1 MLPKVKK
8 SKLAA
13 ALIAALLL
21 SSAVSA
27 CGGVSI
33 SKDGPHAVRSRNV
46 APYSRIEIRGSTE
59 VIVKPGRGHTLR
71 LEGGINRIRDLHTRV
86 EGHTLVVEQD
96 DTSAVIDLGGDPARV
111 VAEAP
116 RIEGVRIDG
125 SGKVYLGRQ
134 RGTQLATSIYGS
146 GEVRADGWVDRLR
159 SRVDGSGTLH
169 LTALR
174 AEDAAVAMSG
184 SGSAELGAID
194 RLDADIDGSASVFY
208 AGDPAL
214 TEDVSGSGRV
224 ERR

>member
-1 MLPKVKK
+1 MLPSTKK

-21 SSAVSA
+21 SLAVSA
-27 CGGVSI
+27 CGVSI
-33 SKDGPHAVRSRNV
+33 SKDGPHEVRSRQV
-46 APYSRIEIRGSTE
+46 APYSRIEVHGSTE
-59 VIVKPGRGHTLR
+59 VTVKPGRGHTLW

-86 EGHTLVVEQD
+86 EGDTLVVEQE
-96 DTSAVIDLGGDPARV
+96 DTSGVIDLGGDPARV

-116 RIEGVRIDG
+116 RIEAVRIDG

-134 RGTQLATSIYGS
+134 RGTQLATAVYGS

-159 SRVDGSGTLH
+159 SRVEGSGVLH
-169 LTALR
+169 LATLR

-184 SGSAELGAID
+184 SGSAELGAIG

-208 AGDPAL
+208 AGDP
-214 TEDVSGSGRV
+214 TVSEDVSGSGRV